1 MASLFTKIID
11 RQIPATIEYED
22 DHCIAIQDINP
33 RAPVHLLVIP
43 KKPVATL
50 ADLAEPDAQ
59 LVGRLFLVAADLM
72 RQRGIADYRTVFNC
86 GEGAG
91 QTVFHIHLHVLAGR
105 PFTWPPG

>member
-50 ADLAEPDAQ
+50 A
-59 LVGRLFLVAADLM
+59 
-72 RQRGIADYRTVFNC
+72 
-86 GEGAG
+86 
-91 QTVFHIHLHVLAGR
+91 
-105 PFTWPPG
+105 